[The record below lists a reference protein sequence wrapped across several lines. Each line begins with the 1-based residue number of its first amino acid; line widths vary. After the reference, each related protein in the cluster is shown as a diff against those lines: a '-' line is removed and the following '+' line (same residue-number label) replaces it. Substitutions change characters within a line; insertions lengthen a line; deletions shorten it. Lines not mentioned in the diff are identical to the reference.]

1 MSHAYH
7 AAAITCNYRKPSFD
21 THAMFDSYKSGYTE
35 SSRGGGGGVYPTHPD
50 DDNNIPERYR
60 PEKLNFDKPP
70 LLATPPLTPEP
81 RFVRSNKR
89 LPASNKWGYTRDD
102 NTSVRV
108 RSVFGIYIRII
119 IIVILS

>member
-70 LLATPPLTPEP
+70 LLATPPPYPGAAICAFKQTITGVEQMGVHP
-81 RFVRSNKR
+81 RR
-89 LPASNKWGYTRDD
+89 
-102 NTSVRV
+102 
-108 RSVFGIYIRII
+108 
-119 IIVILS
+119 